1 MDEIAT
7 GSAWAHVVQ
16 FYDDDDALLDS
27 LVQFVHAGFAAGEA
41 AVIVATAPHQD
52 RLAERLREAGYDLDG
67 ALAAGRYTAV
77 DAAEALG
84 GFLVDGMPDA
94 GRFREAA
101 AALLARAGRGGRVRV
116 FGEMVVL
123 LLTEGHIDA
132 TIRLEQLWNELQA
145 EWGFE
150 LFCAYPLGRLGARA
164 LRKPIEAICAEH
176 SKVVPA
182 ESYPLGG
189 SDDERLRAIV
199 RLQQQAAS
207 LEAEVAERDAAE
219 MALREM
225 KSELELQVAGLRRL
239 HEMSLRL
246 TAILDVEPLLQEVL
260 QGALAVQGTSLGLLS
275 LCDSKEGGLT
285 LGAHAGFEE
294 GFLKE
299 VERVPPGGGA
309 CGTAFAERRRVVI
322 EDVELD
328 PLFADYRE
336 TARRAGFRACHSTPL
351 TTRTGHIIGVLS
363 VHFTEPHR
371 PAERELRLMDL
382 YARIAADSIES
393 ARLHRR
399 LHRDL
404 EERRQLLVREHA
416 ARAEAEAANR
426 MKDEFLATVSH
437 ELRTPLNAILGWSHI
452 LRNAK
457 ADEDILARGA
467 DVIERNAH
475 IQARLI
481 EDILDAARV
490 IAGSL
495 RLERVPVDLAQVIGA
510 AVESVRLSARSKQ
523 IELTV
528 SLDPGAREVLGDATR
543 LRQVVWNLLTN
554 AIKFTHSGGR
564 VEVRLA
570 RMDAHAEIE
579 VTDNGE
585 GIPADFLPFVFDRF
599 RQADSTITRRHGGLG
614 LGLAMVRHLA
624 KMHDGSVRADS
635 PGEGYGSTFAI
646 RLPLHESAAALE
658 TPLPDP
664 AGPAEAVLSGVQ
676 VLVVDD
682 DRDALDMLSVALSE
696 AGALVRTAQSV
707 AEALALLRWTR
718 PDVLVSD
725 LAIPD
730 EDGYSLIRALR
741 ALERESGH
749 ETPAVALSAYV
760 RVQDRVRAVAAGFN
774 MFVEKPVDP
783 AELISVIAGV
793 TETRDTKFARA
804 MRERPDT
811 RSA

>member
-1 MDEIAT
+1 MDQIAT
-7 GSAWAHVVQ
+7 GAAPHVVQ
-16 FYDDDDALLDS
+16 FYDDDGALLDS
-27 LVQFVHAGFAAGEA
+27 LARFVRAGFAAGEA
-41 AVIVATAPHQD
+41 AVIVATAPHRR
-52 RLAERLREAGYDLDG
+52 RLAERLREAGCDLEG
-67 ALAAGRYTAV
+67 ALAAGRYTTV
-77 DAAEALG
+77 DAAETLER
-84 GFLVDGMPDA
+84 LMVDGMPDA
-94 GRFREAA
+94 GRFRETVG
-101 AALLARAGRGGRVRV
+101 ALLARAGRGGRLRV
-116 FGEMVVL
+116 FGEMVGL
-123 LLTEGHIDA
+123 LLTEGHVDA

-145 EWGFE
+145 ERGLE
-150 LFCAYPLGRLGARA
+150 LLCACPIGRLGAPA
-164 LRKPIEAICAEH
+164 LQKPIEAICAEH
-176 SKVVPA
+176 SAVVPA
-182 ESYPLGG
+182 ESYPRDG
-189 SDDERLRAIV
+189 SHEERLRAIV

-207 LEAEVAERDAAE
+207 LETEVAERSAAE
-219 MALREM
+219 TALREM
-225 KSELELQVAGLRRL
+225 KSELELQLADLGRL
-239 HEMSLRL
+239 HEMSARL
-246 TAILDVEPLLQEVL
+246 TGILDVEQLLHEIL

-275 LCDSKEGGLT
+275 LGDPKEGGLT
-285 LGAHAGFEE
+285 LGAHAGFDEA
-294 GFLKE
+294 FLKE
-299 VERVPPGGGA
+299 VARVPPGGGA
-309 CGTAFAERRRVVI
+309 CGSAFAERRRVVI
-322 EDVELD
+322 EDVDRD
-328 PLFADYRE
+328 PLFADHRVA
-336 TARRAGFRACHSTPL
+336 ARRAGFRACHSTPL
-351 TTRTGHIIGVLS
+351 STRTGDIIGVLS

-371 PAERELRLMDL
+371 PSERELRLMDL
-382 YARIAADSIES
+382 YARIAADSIEN

-404 EERRQLLVREHA
+404 EERRQLLLREHA
-416 ARAEAEAANR
+416 ARAEAESANR

-457 ADEDILARGA
+457 ADEDVLARGA

-481 EDILDAARV
+481 EDILDASRV

-495 RLERVPVDLAQVIGA
+495 RLERVPVDLTQVIGA
-510 AVESVRLSARSKQ
+510 AVESVQPSARSMA

-528 SLDPGAREVLGDATR
+528 RLDPDAREVLGDASR
-543 LRQVVWNLLTN
+543 LQQMVWNLLTN
-554 AIKFTHSGGR
+554 AIKFTHRGGR
-564 VEVRLA
+564 VELRLA
-570 RMDAHAEIE
+570 RVGGDAEIQ
-579 VTDNGE
+579 VIDNGE

-614 LGLAMVRHLA
+614 LGLAIVRHLTT
-624 KMHDGSVRADS
+624 MHDGSVRADS
-635 PGEGYGSTFAI
+635 PGEGYGSTFVI
-646 RLPLHESAAALE
+646 RLPLHEGAGALE
-658 TPLPDP
+658 RSLPDP
-664 AGPAEAVLSGVQ
+664 VGPAAPALRGVQ

-707 AEALALLRWTR
+707 AEAMALLRRTR

-730 EDGYSLIRALR
+730 EDGYALIRALR
-741 ALERESGH
+741 ALERESGR

-760 RVQDRVRAVAAGFN
+760 RVQDRTRAGAAGFN

-783 AELISVIAGV
+783 QELISVIAGV